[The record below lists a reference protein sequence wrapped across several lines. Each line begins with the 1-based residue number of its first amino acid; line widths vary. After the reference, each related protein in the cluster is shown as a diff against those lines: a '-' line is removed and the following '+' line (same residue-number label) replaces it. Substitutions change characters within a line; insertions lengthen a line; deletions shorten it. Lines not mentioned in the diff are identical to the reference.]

1 MKSIHFS
8 LFLGLCFFVL
18 NLRAQRI
25 GFSSDQW
32 KTLKTEHF
40 DIVFI
45 AEQHDLGLYYAQVA
59 EKAYQ
64 NLQTIF
70 TAKPERTVLVIND
83 STDSSNGFATRLPYP
98 TIMAFPVQINDHE
111 SLSEAGEWARE
122 LITHEM
128 THILQFEPALGF
140 YKYLR
145 PIFGSIVAPN
155 LLLPV
160 WWKEGMAV
168 EMETQFSP
176 RGRLRS
182 NYQDATLRAMV
193 LDKKLFTYSLAAANE
208 VLPSWPFD
216 SRPYLFGSVF
226 WSQLSKDKG
235 IAAADYITQRH
246 GERVPYFVEAPM
258 RELTDEVYET
268 QYTKA
273 LYEIAD
279 NAQMQIEHLKKI
291 LPSSFDLVKI
301 AGQTAQQPIY
311 SKAHKLLAFIESV
324 DGVPEIT
331 ILNPDLS
338 VVHNLKNRPTGHID
352 HIIFHPTLKQIY
364 FTKIDRL
371 NSQQTFSDLYMYDLE
386 SGKTKRITREQRL
399 REPCFSD
406 DGKKIIFISTFD
418 GKTQIK
424 ILDLENQAVEVIL
437 DSKFEERFVS
447 PIFWG
452 TDSALVTKKNSDG
465 IQALIK
471 VDLKTKSMAVVN
483 LKYKNISFLKKY
495 GPRLYFISSEN
506 GVQNI
511 YFSENLQSAV
521 PVTHSLTGVWSY
533 SLKEDQSHFWATTM
547 TSDGFGVAAGQL
559 EYFKNKLPVIT
570 NKIAERYHYVDHT
583 IATKTEPIEDY
594 AASPYLWPHYWT
606 PFVSTTN
613 TSNGLFIQAQTA
625 GQDPLQIHR
634 YSLLA
639 NYQTDINR
647 FGYLAIYTNSAFKIP
662 FQMGSLQTNQSFG
675 TIDQVVQTKTNYLA
689 FAPDVF
695 AIQKNLSF
703 QIGIQDQQTSFNDT
717 ATEHLGIFTQLTYAD
732 YVKTIFQISAEYGWG
747 TSLRY
752 EKNNNVSG
760 SQDYDRAIATVIGFS
775 NWGLPQHHVL
785 VTRLNALVTFESV
798 FARFGT
804 SNASVF
810 TAEDSL
816 IPQFVLRGYP
826 ASQFY
831 GRSLWTANTE
841 YRFPVTNLQ
850 GGSGTNAFFAKRLS
864 GAIIADGLGV
874 EGRGITL
881 DKIYLPRSLN
891 ESIWSAGI
899 EARLETTVGYILPMN
914 FVLGAYLPFSSQYAS
929 SPQIGLSLQLGG
941 F

>member
-8 LFLGLCFFVL
+8 FFFGLCFFVL

-25 GFSSDQW
+25 GFSHDQW

-64 NLQTIF
+64 NLQTVF

-140 YKYLR
+140 YKFLR
-145 PIFGSIVAPN
+145 PVFGSIVAPN

-193 LDKKLFTYSLAAANE
+193 LDKKLFTYSLASANE
-208 VLPSWPFD
+208 VLPSWPFG

-235 IAAADYITQRH
+235 VAAADYITQRH

-258 RELTDEVYET
+258 RELTDEVYDT

-273 LYEIAD
+273 LHEVAD
-279 NAQMQIEHLKKI
+279 NAQNQMEHLGKI
-291 LPSSFDLVKI
+291 SPTPFEMIKI
-301 AGQTAQQPIY
+301 NGQTAQQPIY
-311 SKAHKLLAFIESV
+311 SKAQKILAFIESV

-331 ILNPDLS
+331 ILNPDHS
-338 VVHNLKNRPTGHID
+338 VVENLKNRPTGHID
-352 HIIFHPTLKQIY
+352 HVVFHPTLRQIY

-371 NSQQTFSDLYMYDLE
+371 NSQQSFSDLYVYDLN
-386 SGKTKRITREQRL
+386 SGKTTRLTRGQRL
-399 REPCFSD
+399 REPSFSE

-418 GKTQIK
+418 GKTQVK
-424 ILDLENQAVEVIL
+424 ILDLETQAVEPIL
-437 DSKFEERFVS
+437 ESKFEERFVS
-447 PIFWG
+447 PLFWT
-452 TDSALVTKKNSDG
+452 TDSFLVTKKNSEG
-465 IQALIK
+465 HQTLMK
-471 VDLKTKSMAVVN
+471 VDIKSKSAAPVN

-495 GPRLYFISSEN
+495 GPKLYFISSEN

-511 YFSENLQSAV
+511 YSSENLQSAI
-521 PVTHSLTGVWSY
+521 PMTHSLTGIWSY
-533 SLKEDQSHFWATTM
+533 SLKEEQNYFWATTM
-547 TSDGFGVAAGQL
+547 TSDGFRVAEAKL
-559 EYFKNKLPVIT
+559 EPYKNKLPAIT
-570 NKIAERYHYVDHT
+570 NKIADRYHYVDRT
-583 IATKTEPIEDY
+583 VAAKTEPLEDY
-594 AASPYLWPHYWT
+594 AASPYLWPHYWI
-606 PFVSTTN
+606 PFVSTTT
-613 TSNGLFIQAQTA
+613 TSNGIFLQAQTA
-625 GQDPLQIHR
+625 GQDPLQIHK
-634 YSLLA
+634 YSILA

-647 FGYLAIYTNSAFKIP
+647 FGFLGIYTNSAFKIP
-662 FQMGSLQTNQSFG
+662 FQIGSLQTNQSFG
-675 TIDQVVQTKTNYLA
+675 TIDQVVQTGTNYFAL
-689 FAPDVF
+689 APDVF
-695 AIQKNLSF
+695 AINKNLSF
-703 QIGIQDQQTSFNDT
+703 QLGIQDQQTSFNGT
-717 ATEHLGIFTQLTYAD
+717 ATEHLGFFTQVTYAD
-732 YVKTIFQISAEYGWG
+732 YTKTIFQISAENGWG

-752 EKNNNVSG
+752 EKNNNISG
-760 SQDYDRAIATVIGFS
+760 SQDYDRAMATVIGFT
-775 NWGLPQHHVL
+775 NWGLPHHHVL
-785 VTRLNALVTFESV
+785 MTRLNALVTFESV
-798 FARFGT
+798 LARFGT
-804 SNASVF
+804 SNSTVF
-810 TAEDSL
+810 AVEDSL

-826 ASQFY
+826 PSQFY

-841 YRFPVTNLQ
+841 YRFPVTNLES
-850 GGSGTNAFFAKRLS
+850 GSGTNAFYARQLS
-864 GAIIADGLGV
+864 GAVVADGLGV
-874 EGRGITL
+874 EGRGITI
-881 DKIYLPRSLN
+881 DKTYQPRSLN
-891 ESIWSAGI
+891 ESVWSAGV

-914 FVLGAYLPFSSQYAS
+914 FVLGCYLPFSPQYAS
-929 SPQIGLSLQLGG
+929 SPQIGFSLQIGG